1 MISQETKT
9 FYAFNIDKMFKA
21 VFVGTDEVSKR
32 LLLELLSECLD
43 AKVDRII
50 DFIPIELGVRSKHER
65 SKRLDLIVEVDGR
78 KINVELNSSFD
89 EVTRIR
95 NLNYYFSFCSQYT
108 IEGDAYDIESDF
120 IHISLNYK
128 ASSKSPLIAC
138 YTFYDK
144 ENKKELDRRFRY
156 YEINVEKFAK
166 LWYDRDMKIVREK
179 PLLTMIGI
187 KDPEELDKYS
197 EKMAI
202 SSIKESVDKLK
213 TLNSDKK
220 FVYNITPEQDDI
232 LTKNTLKKIYKS
244 EGHEEGLAEG
254 KAEGL
259 AEGKIEAQ
267 REITINLLKNN
278 YPIEEI
284 AKITGLP
291 EEEINNLKAE

>member
-1 MISQETKT
+1 
-9 FYAFNIDKMFKA
+9 MFKA

-50 DFIPIELGVRSKHER
+50 DFIPIKLGVR

-89 EVTRIR
+89 EVTKIR

-108 IEGDAYDIESDF
+108 IEKDAYDIESDF

-166 LWYDRDMKIVREK
+166 LWYDKDMKIVREK

-197 EKMAI
+197 SKMAL

-213 TLNSDKK
+213 ILNSDKK

-244 EGHEEGLAEG
+244 EGHEEG

-284 AKITGLP
+284 AKIIGLP
-291 EEEINNLKAE
+291 EEKINNLKAE

>member
-1 MISQETKT
+1 M
-9 FYAFNIDKMFKA
+9 
-21 VFVGTDEVSKR
+21 
-32 LLLELLSECLD
+32 
-43 AKVDRII
+43 
-50 DFIPIELGVRSKHER
+50 
-65 SKRLDLIVEVDGR
+65 
-78 KINVELNSSFD
+78 
-89 EVTRIR
+89 
-95 NLNYYFSFCSQYT
+95 
-108 IEGDAYDIESDF
+108 
-120 IHISLNYK
+120 
-128 ASSKSPLIAC
+128 
-138 YTFYDK
+138 
-144 ENKKELDRRFRY
+144 
-156 YEINVEKFAK
+156 KF
-166 LWYDRDMKIVREK
+166 VREK

>member
-1 MISQETKT
+1 
-9 FYAFNIDKMFKA
+9 
-21 VFVGTDEVSKR
+21 
-32 LLLELLSECLD
+32 
-43 AKVDRII
+43 
-50 DFIPIELGVRSKHER
+50 
-65 SKRLDLIVEVDGR
+65 
-78 KINVELNSSFD
+78 
-89 EVTRIR
+89 
-95 NLNYYFSFCSQYT
+95 
-108 IEGDAYDIESDF
+108 
-120 IHISLNYK
+120 
-128 ASSKSPLIAC
+128 
-138 YTFYDK
+138 
-144 ENKKELDRRFRY
+144 
-156 YEINVEKFAK
+156 
-166 LWYDRDMKIVREK
+166 MKIVREK

-213 TLNSDKK
+213 TLNSNKK

-244 EGHEEGLAEG
+244 EGLAEG
-254 KAEGL
+254 EAK
-259 AEGKIEAQ
+259 AQ

>member
-1 MISQETKT
+1 
-9 FYAFNIDKMFKA
+9 
-21 VFVGTDEVSKR
+21 
-32 LLLELLSECLD
+32 
-43 AKVDRII
+43 
-50 DFIPIELGVRSKHER
+50 
-65 SKRLDLIVEVDGR
+65 
-78 KINVELNSSFD
+78 
-89 EVTRIR
+89 
-95 NLNYYFSFCSQYT
+95 
-108 IEGDAYDIESDF
+108 
-120 IHISLNYK
+120 
-128 ASSKSPLIAC
+128 
-138 YTFYDK
+138 
-144 ENKKELDRRFRY
+144 
-156 YEINVEKFAK
+156 
-166 LWYDRDMKIVREK
+166 MKIVREK

-267 REITINLLKNN
+267 REITMNLLKNN

-284 AKITGLP
+284 AKITSLS
-291 EEEINNLKAE
+291 EEEIKNISKTI

>member
-1 MISQETKT
+1 MKSMLKNSQ
-9 FYAFNIDKMFKA
+9 
-21 VFVGTDEVSKR
+21 
-32 LLLELLSECLD
+32 
-43 AKVDRII
+43 
-50 DFIPIELGVRSKHER
+50 
-65 SKRLDLIVEVDGR
+65 
-78 KINVELNSSFD
+78 
-89 EVTRIR
+89 
-95 NLNYYFSFCSQYT
+95 NL
-108 IEGDAYDIESDF
+108 
-120 IHISLNYK
+120 
-128 ASSKSPLIAC
+128 
-138 YTFYDK
+138 
-144 ENKKELDRRFRY
+144 
-156 YEINVEKFAK
+156 
-166 LWYDRDMKIVREK
+166 YDRDMKIVREK

-197 EKMAI
+197 SKMAL

-254 KAEGL
+254 K
-259 AEGKIEAQ
+259 IEAQ

-291 EEEINNLKAE
+291 EEKINNLKAE

>member
-1 MISQETKT
+1 M
-9 FYAFNIDKMFKA
+9 
-21 VFVGTDEVSKR
+21 
-32 LLLELLSECLD
+32 ELLSECLD
-43 AKVDRII
+43 TKVDRII

-89 EVTRIR
+89 EVTKIR

-144 ENKKELDRRFRY
+144 GNKKELDRRFRY

-197 EKMAI
+197 SKMAL

-213 TLNSDKK
+213 ILNSDKK